1 MINIGKLER
10 VCRIILG
17 LLVFSLFFVV
27 KGSVRYLALFAL
39 LPVITG
45 SIGAC
50 PLYAILGINSN
61 RARER

>member
-1 MINIGKLER
+1 MINIGIFER
-10 VCRIILG
+10 FVRVIGGMLI
-17 LLVFSLFFVV
+17 FSLYFIL
-27 KGSVRYLALFAL
+27 KRPISYLALIGL

-50 PLYAILGINSN
+50 PMYAFLGINSN